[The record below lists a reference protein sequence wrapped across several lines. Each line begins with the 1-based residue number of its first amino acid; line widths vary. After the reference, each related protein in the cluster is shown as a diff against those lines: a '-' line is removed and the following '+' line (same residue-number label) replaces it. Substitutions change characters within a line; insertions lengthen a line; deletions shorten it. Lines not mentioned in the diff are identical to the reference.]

1 MRIDVTLNPAE
12 IGLLAGLD
20 LSHTVCVV
28 FDVLRAT
35 STMTTALEHG
45 VKAIYPA
52 VSIDEAWALREKYPG
67 ALLGGERR
75 GERIDGFDVGN
86 SPLEH
91 LQLAGKEIITTTTNG
106 TIALRACAGARE
118 VLAAALINIDAVAN
132 YLARTEPQRI
142 RIVCAGTGSHFALED
157 AIGGGA
163 LIARLPHGKKLA
175 DAGQLL
181 LQAWRA
187 AEPDPAAAIAASKN
201 GQRLQEIG
209 RAEEVAWCSQVGV
222 SGAVGRLDGDKLLPV
237 TLPDVS

>member
-12 IGLLAGLD
+12 IRLLPELD
-20 LSHTVCVV
+20 LSQTVCVV

-45 VKAIYPA
+45 VTAIYPA
-52 VSIDEAWALREKYPG
+52 VSIEEALELREKHPG

-75 GERIDGFDVGN
+75 GEKIDGFDVGN

-106 TIALRACAGARE
+106 TVALRACTGARE
-118 VLAAALINIDAVAN
+118 VLAAALLNIDAVAA
-132 YLARTEPQRI
+132 YLTQINPERV
-142 RIVCAGTGSHFALED
+142 RIVCAGTGLHFALED

-163 LIARLPHGKKLA
+163 LIARLPQVKKLA

-181 LQAWRA
+181 LQAWRT
-187 AEPDPAAAIAASKN
+187 AEHDPAAAIAASRN

-209 RAEEVAWCSQVGV
+209 RTEEVAWCGQVGV
-222 SGAVGRLDGDKLLPV
+222 SDAVGRLDGDKLAHAGALPGV
-237 TLPDVS
+237 